1 MCAMS
6 VARQLYQLQ
15 EIDIEVEDVER
26 RLKQAVS
33 LLGKDDAVVAAR
45 EKLNSAAERLRNL
58 QRQQRSLEGEIDDL
72 GGKIKAG
79 DGELY
84 SGRIK
89 NPKELSNLQHE
100 VEILKGKR
108 DELEIK
114 DLELMEQVES
124 AEAGMATLSQE
135 LDSITGDWQRDQEQL
150 EKEKARLEENL
161 DRLKQKRQALATE
174 TDAQVL
180 ALYDKLR
187 QGKGWAVARVE
198 QGICRS
204 CRISLPSSELQ
215 QARSGALVQCGSC
228 SRILYLP

>member
-1 MCAMS
+1 MS

-15 EIDIEVEDVER
+15 EIDLEIADEER
-26 RLKQAVS
+26 RLEQVVS
-33 LLGKDDAVVAAR
+33 RLGKNDVVVAAQAKLMSAR
-45 EKLNSAAERLRNL
+45 EKLEEL
-58 QRQQRSLEGEIDDL
+58 QHQQRSLEGEIDDL
-72 GGKIKAG
+72 AGKIKAV
-79 DGELY
+79 DDQLY

-100 VEILKGKR
+100 VELLKAKR
-108 DELEIK
+108 DQLEIK

-124 AEAGMATLSQE
+124 VEAGVAALNHE
-135 LDSITGDWQRDQEQL
+135 LEGITAEWRREQEQL
-150 EKEKARLEENL
+150 GKEKAALEDSL
-161 DRLKQKRQALATE
+161 SGLGQKRQALAAE

-180 ALYDKLR
+180 ALYDRLR
-187 QGKGWAVARVE
+187 KSKGWAVAGVE
-198 QGICRS
+198 QGTCRS